1 MRGTQLCASEGNGML
16 EEPQLGGFA
25 RRDHPGTGMR
35 PTVRFVLAMVITIA
49 WVAFAVW
56 ASDPWR
62 DDLDQAIG
70 PIASWLIP
78 LLLAY
83 IPGLVIGFMA
93 ATLVVSPYHEPSLA
107 AGGRPMEW
115 PPITVLIAAR
125 DEEASIERTLECVA
139 QSDYAGDVTVL
150 LADNGSPIAPRSWR
164 SGRPT
169 ASGSTT
175 GGCSRSRP
183 GSSTR

>member
-1 MRGTQLCASEGNGML
+1 MSGTQLCASEGNGVL

-25 RRDHPGTGMR
+25 RRDHPGKGMR
-35 PTVRFVLAMVITIA
+35 PTVRFVLAMIITIA
-49 WVAFAVW
+49 WVGFAVW

-107 AGGRPMEW
+107 
-115 PPITVLIAAR
+115 PPADGV
-125 DEEASIERTLECVA
+125 
-139 QSDYAGDVTVL
+139 AGDHR
-150 LADNGSPIAPRSWR
+150 ADR
-164 SGRPT
+164 
-169 ASGSTT
+169 
-175 GGCSRSRP
+175 RP
-183 GSSTR
+183 GRGGVDRADAGVRRPVRLRR